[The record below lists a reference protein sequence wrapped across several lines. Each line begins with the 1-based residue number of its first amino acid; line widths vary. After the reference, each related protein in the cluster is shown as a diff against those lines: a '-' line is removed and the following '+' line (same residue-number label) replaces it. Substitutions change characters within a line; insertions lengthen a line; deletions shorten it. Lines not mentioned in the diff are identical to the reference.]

1 MFGLYNGIFQINYLS
16 ENNEELAE
24 AKNMSEKETV
34 EEVEE
39 LPEEISEIES
49 DEDIKADASLIK
61 AIDSYR
67 KIKELNKEL
76 TEKEQ
81 TELDKECEEIRTR
94 EIVERDEI
102 HEPTELESDSKILMG
117 PPTLTR
123 FEKARIMGARALQ
136 LSLGAPPFIDIP
148 ESATTSLDI
157 AMEELVQ
164 RIIPIT
170 IRRVNPNGDFQNIP
184 LFNFK

>member
-1 MFGLYNGIFQINYLS
+1 MFGLYIGIFEINYLS
-16 ENNEELAE
+16 ETKEADTNDQSGVIDEAQDLPIEE
-24 AKNMSEKETV
+24 KP
-34 EEVEE
+34 EVEA
-39 LPEEISEIES
+39 
-49 DEDIKADASLIK
+49 DEDINADASLIK

-67 KIKELNKEL
+67 KIMESKNEDMS
-76 TEKEQ
+76 EKEQ
-81 TELDKECEEIRTR
+81 KLLDAKCEDIRNR
-94 EIVERDEI
+94 EIVEKDQP
-102 HEPTELESDSKILMG
+102 HEPEEILSDNKILMG

-148 ESATTSLDI
+148 QSATTSLEI
-157 AMEELVQ
+157 AMEELEDRV
-164 RIIPIT
+164 IPIT